1 MLPPAD
7 ADPAPQIPV
16 RAPKR
21 QGGRAK
27 LVAIISLIA
36 ALVLGGGAAAWWWGG
51 VGGGVAIPDVSGA
64 TIEEASAT
72 LIAAELEVS
81 DVVLEEFDLVLP
93 AGIVKG
99 TNPPAGDSV
108 ERGSV
113 VRLVVS
119 LGPNPVSVPAVTG
132 KTLQDLTT
140 EFEALNLI
148 VGATSEEFNDFVE
161 AGTILRLASP
171 EGAALPAGS
180 EVLAGSTLSVVVS
193 AGPIPD
199 VEGLSV
205 DEARRLLQEVGLMGI
220 VGGDGEFSDTIPE
233 GSVVKVLDRD
243 TRIVVPGDT
252 LTLLVS
258 RGPELV
264 EVPDVIDNTI
274 SEAIRKLE
282 ALGFRVEVRSEFPEE
297 DWSKPFARVTT
308 ADPSEG
314 QEVPAGTL
322 IILRSFV

>member
-1 MLPPAD
+1 M
-7 ADPAPQIPV
+7 
-16 RAPKR
+16 
-21 QGGRAK
+21 
-27 LVAIISLIA
+27 
-36 ALVLGGGAAAWWWGG
+36 
-51 VGGGVAIPDVSGA
+51 
-64 TIEEASAT
+64 
-72 LIAAELEVS
+72 
-81 DVVLEEFDLVLP
+81 VLEEFDLVLP

-99 TNPPAGDSV
+99 TNPPAGESV
-108 ERGSV
+108 ERGSII
-113 VRLVVS
+113 RLVVS

-132 KTLQDLTT
+132 KTLQDLTA

-148 VGATSEEFNDFVE
+148 VGATSEEFNDFVD
-161 AGTILRLASP
+161 AGTILRLTST
-171 EGAALPAGS
+171 EGLALPAGS
-180 EVLAGSTLSVVVS
+180 EVLAGSTLNVVVS

-205 DEARRLLQEVGLMGI
+205 DEARRLLQEVGLLGI
-220 VGGDGEFSDTIPE
+220 VGGDGEFSETIPE
-233 GSVVKVLDRD
+233 GSIVKILDRD

-264 EVPDVIDNTI
+264 EVPNVIDNTI
-274 SEAIRKLE
+274 SEAKRKLE

-297 DWSKPFARVTT
+297 DWSKSFARVTSV
-308 ADPSEG
+308 DPSVG